1 MIYHPEPDQPYN
13 HRHFGQLLL
22 LKREQVLHL
31 TAESILVWC
40 CKGSPEW
47 SVWNRSD
54 HKQVLRCQC
63 SERRSKRVRKDK
75 EIQHLNLY
83 LKPNPHGSEKNTCST
98 SQGSGWCLGIKST
111 NMMEVVAA
119 MRIASSQLTGISVSS
134 NQLQKHNEAQTSCV
148 LLQLHS
154 SWSSA
159 ISGTSLC
166 CILLTSR
173 QCRHTLRVTSFRPY
187 SAWGTWLLML

>member
-111 NMMEVVAA
+111 NMIEVAA
-119 MRIASSQLTGISVSS
+119 ATRVASSQLTGISVNS
-134 NQLQKHNEAQTSCV
+134 NQLQKHKWGSDKLCATTATQFLKLCYLRHLS
-148 LLQLHS
+148 LLHIANKQ
-154 SWSSA
+154 A
-159 ISGTSLC
+159 
-166 CILLTSR
+166 
-173 QCRHTLRVTSFRPY
+173 V
-187 SAWGTWLLML
+187 